1 MAKQCTDHVKLLI
14 VILLSGSGRDEASVL
29 LSRDRQLENNNN

>member
-1 MAKQCTDHVKLLI
+1 MAMQCTDHVKLLI

-29 LSRDRQLENNNN
+29 LSADKQLEIKNN